1 MSIKILF
8 LIGLILLYF
17 PLASKKDGLKKY
29 YYLTAIMFIVRELD
43 MASLGDIVPAAVMT
57 TVLFISVLFKSNNLL
72 VGWRPYVFYLLLMIP
87 LALSSSVDMQASL
100 YWVFTL
106 YVTMMLAVMPKYL
119 FSSEEDLVLLMRC
132 VLIICFIFS
141 ITSIMAYY
149 GYSDGT
155 VILAGELNDLTNY
168 HASRTYG
175 ITSSN
180 LIQIISVIS
189 IVLIPFAKIKRKWIE
204 WALIASFMMGA
215 LVTLKRMSFIAM
227 ITALAYY
234 VYVQKKRGDYRT
246 IIVVVLVCAALI
258 PIFWEAI
265 SYRFA
270 IAGFGG
276 NELEDHST
284 QSRFDRISFA
294 KAAFEQSPIIGMGS
308 AYVIYVHNGFWEI
321 LGNCGIVGVLIVL
334 LRLVPKSKDIIELN
348 PWAVAA
354 FLFVLTCFLLESSI
368 NHIQMMAFLGLFL
381 GGYFASTNLNINYK
395 IKS

>member
-17 PLASKKDGLKKY
+17 PFASNKDGLKKY
-29 YYLTAIMFIVRELD
+29 YFLTVVMFLVRELD
-43 MASLGDIVPAAVMT
+43 MAPLGDIVPAAIMT
-57 TVLFISVLFKSNNLL
+57 TVLFISVLSKSNNLL
-72 VGWRPYVFYLLLMIP
+72 MGWRLYFFYLLLMVP
-87 LALSSSVDMQASL
+87 LAMVSEVDMLASL
-100 YWVFTL
+100 FWVYTL

-119 FSSEEDLVLLMRC
+119 FSSERDLVLLMR
-132 VLIICFIFS
+132 LILFVCFIFS
-141 ITSIMAYY
+141 ITSILAYY
-149 GYSDGT
+149 GYADGK
-155 VILAGELNDLTNY
+155 VILAGELDDITNF

-189 IVLIPFAKIKRKWIE
+189 IVLIPFAKIKHKWIE
-204 WALIASFMMGA
+204 WALIASFMFGT

-227 ITALAYY
+227 IASLAYY
-234 VYVQKKRGDYRT
+234 TYIHKKRSEWLT
-246 IIVVVLVCAALI
+246 IIMVALVCVTLI
-258 PIFWEAI
+258 PLFWEAI

-294 KAAFEQSPIIGMGS
+294 RAAFDQSPVIGMGS

-321 LGNCGIVGVLIVL
+321 LGNCGIVGVLIVF
-334 LRLVPKSKDIIELN
+334 LRLIPKPKDILALN

-368 NHIQMMAFLGLFL
+368 NHIQIMAFLGMFL
-381 GGYFASTNLNINYK
+381 GGYFASKKLNIEYK
-395 IKS
+395 